1 MSLQIAEITFNV
13 WYRLSE
19 ELTKINDGQ
28 LNEVFHP
35 YIRKLI
41 SHLCVHCQL
50 EEDSSPVSLRLSLSL
65 SLSLSLTHYVTSLF

>member
-1 MSLQIAEITFNV
+1 MQIAEITFNV

-19 ELTKINDGQ
+19 ELTKINDSQ

-41 SHLCVHCQL
+41 SHLCIHCQL
-50 EEDSSPVSLRLSLSL
+50 DEDSSPVSISLSL
-65 SLSLSLTHYVTSLF
+65 PPSLT